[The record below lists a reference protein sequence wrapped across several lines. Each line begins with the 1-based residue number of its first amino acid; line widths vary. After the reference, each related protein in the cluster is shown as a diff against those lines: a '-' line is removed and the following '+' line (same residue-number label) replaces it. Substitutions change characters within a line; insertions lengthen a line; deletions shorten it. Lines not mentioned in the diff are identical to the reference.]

1 MKKLLLL
8 SALLMISN
16 TSMAQ
21 VMLDQE
27 CANGAGYVYKGRYSG
42 EFCISKTQMNWW
54 NAYAWC
60 DAMGMRLIELNE
72 KDCFQM
78 SGSGGC
84 RNIYDPA
91 FPKDVL
97 PTYSYKIWTA
107 HPKGTTEMY
116 TLDVTNGAYSSL
128 VKDATALWGA
138 WAFCAPK

>member
-1 MKKLLLL
+1 MKK
-8 SALLMISN
+8 LLMISN
-16 TSMAQ
+16 MSMAQ

-27 CANGAGYVYKGRYSG
+27 CAYGAGYVFKGKYEG

-78 SGSGGC
+78 SGSGDC

-91 FPKDVL
+91 FPTDVL

-107 HPKGTTEMY
+107 SPKETTEVY
-116 TLDVTNGAYSSL
+116 TINPTNTYVRSQVRSTTG
-128 VKDATALWGA
+128 LWGG
-138 WAFCAPK
+138 WAFCAPKNKDNEK